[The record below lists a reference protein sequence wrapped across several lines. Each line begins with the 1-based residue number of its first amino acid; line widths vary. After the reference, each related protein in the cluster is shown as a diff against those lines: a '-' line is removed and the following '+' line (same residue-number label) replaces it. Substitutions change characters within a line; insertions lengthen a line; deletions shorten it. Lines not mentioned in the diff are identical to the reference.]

1 MFGKCIALSR
11 SYIIQNKCAS
21 LMSVNAN
28 SCSAYAVADYCSYD
42 SISTN
47 CYPRSKNVTDCKVDY
62 SPSIC

>member
-1 MFGKCIALSR
+1 
-11 SYIIQNKCAS
+11 
-21 LMSVNAN
+21 MSVNAN